1 MKWLHF
7 EIGWLNLWILAVL
20 IFASPVLLNIA
31 RGERGKTGFRR
42 APELPS
48 MSKAER
54 LAYMLVMS
62 PQFLRLLYAIFVP
75 FTTNSTLL
83 SAGLLLF
90 AAGQTLRLKSI
101 WDYTSAAQGELINH
115 GVYRISRN
123 PGYFG
128 AALVYMGMGVA
139 GGSWLTV
146 Q

>member
-1 MKWLHF
+1 
-7 EIGWLNLWILAVL
+7 
-20 IFASPVLLNIA
+20 
-31 RGERGKTGFRR
+31 
-42 APELPS
+42 

-62 PQFLRLLYAIFVP
+62 PQFLLPLYAIFVP